1 MNQSCFPS
9 SLITGAWCF
18 LNSVA
23 HAWLEQNSQLLTNNA
38 DLCILLGTLLT
49 IHGVYEEALKVLLS
63 CTKDIECAALQ
74 LQIFCL
80 MNRPDLASDLVE
92 YTKSWA
98 GDPILVQ
105 MMDALAGLA
114 RGDAIKYEE
123 AFYLYEE
130 LAATHPSSSK
140 LLASKAVC
148 LMHAKKFQEAEQVL
162 LESLNKVRLLLLLH
176 MMKLLFLLFNHY
188 YIESKRC

>member
-1 MNQSCFPS
+1 MK
-9 SLITGAWCF
+9 
-18 LNSVA
+18 SVA
-23 HAWLEQNSQLLTNNA
+23 RVWLEQNSQLLTNNA
-38 DLCILLGTLLT
+38 DLCIILGTLLT

-63 CTKDIECAALQ
+63 CPKDIECAALQ

-105 MMDALAGLA
+105 MMDAWAGLA

-130 LAATHPSSSK
+130 LAATHPSSAK

-162 LESLNKVRLLLLLH
+162 LESLNKVFCFSYYNSFFI
-176 MMKLLFLLFNHY
+176 LFANHY